1 MVQSS
6 RCEGRS
12 VARMSN
18 RPTNARTIHQT
29 VRAVDLSKTSPMRDD
44 ASFTEGLREIEGYF
58 SIVSI
63 STKLNVVEVL
73 AFEILLRYC
82 LKFDPLAA
90 TKLIC
95 LFKGNDYFTIYI
107 YLCCET
113 ACLSIAAS
121 QASWSNYIQYNH
133 LQ

>member
-1 MVQSS
+1 
-6 RCEGRS
+6 
-12 VARMSN
+12 MSN

-73 AFEILLRYC
+73 AFEILLRY
-82 LKFDPLAA
+82 D
-90 TKLIC
+90 
-95 LFKGNDYFTIYI
+95 TI
-107 YLCCET
+107 LLEVRSARRNET
-113 ACLSIAAS
+113 DMPFLR
-121 QASWSNYIQYNH
+121 
-133 LQ
+133 